1 MAGTTVIAALGWALL
16 DFVWQ
21 GLAVGALAAL
31 AMLALRNARPQARY
45 AVACTALALCLALP
59 LAGLWRGLAI
69 STPENAPDMPASS
82 LMSMARSLEVEA
94 AAAPAIDWRGTLQ
107 AQMPAIVAA
116 WAAGA
121 LLLALRLL
129 LGCHW
134 VGRLRAGARLPNS
147 WWQGRF
153 DELAV
158 HVGLSRP
165 VPVRLSDAI
174 DTPVAAGWWRPV
186 VLVPAALLASLPVEY
201 VEALLAHELAHVRRR
216 DYLVNLLQG
225 AVETLLFYHPVVWWL
240 SRRVRIERE
249 QIADDLASRALGDPR
264 RLALALQA
272 LDAFQEERALRGA
285 SLPHAPQLLPAAHGG
300 HLMSRIKRLLRPDHQ
315 RPDWKLALPV
325 AGLAALGLAV
335 HAAQAMAPAVPAVA
349 PVARVA
355 AVPNV
360 AAVPA
365 VAPVA
370 KVAPATRA
378 VPAVAPAV
386 APAAEVAPAPR
397 VGAIAAVPAVASVT
411 NSSIR
416 TKAGR
421 TPYAMVRE
429 GEDGMTL
436 SGDLDDMH
444 DINIARQHV
453 HGDFLWF
460 RRNGVGYVVQD
471 AALMA
476 RARRAWAPAQEVSA
490 KMEALSAQMKPHSER
505 MEALGKQMEQYSS
518 RGEPYSREMEA
529 LGKKMEPLARQQA
542 ELGLKMQKLAAKQMA
557 DQDSEAAMQAHEVDM
572 QRLQVQMDGL
582 SEKMEVLSRQMNV
595 QSEQMRKV
603 HEPMEALGK
612 QMQEASAPM
621 EALGKQMEPL
631 GKQMEA
637 ISHQADA
644 EVSQVI
650 DAALRDGKAV
660 PAKQLSR

>member
-1 MAGTTVIAALGWALL
+1 
-16 DFVWQ
+16 
-21 GLAVGALAAL
+21 
-31 AMLALRNARPQARY
+31 
-45 AVACTALALCLALP
+45 
-59 LAGLWRGLAI
+59 
-69 STPENAPDMPASS
+69 
-82 LMSMARSLEVEA
+82 
-94 AAAPAIDWRGTLQ
+94 
-107 AQMPAIVAA
+107 
-116 WAAGA
+116 
-121 LLLALRLL
+121 LRLVDGL
-129 LGCHW
+129 EG
-134 VGRLRAGARLPNS
+134 P
-147 WWQGRF
+147 
-153 DELAV
+153 AV
-158 HVGLSRP
+158 
-165 VPVRLSDAI
+165 
-174 DTPVAAGWWRPV
+174 AGWWRPV
-186 VLVPAALLASLPVEY
+186 VLLPTALLTRMPADFI
-201 VEALLAHELAHVRRR
+201 EALVAHELAHVRRH

-225 AVETLLFYHPVVWWL
+225 VVESLLFYHPVVWWL
-240 SRRVRIERE
+240 SRGVRVERE

-378 VPAVAPAV
+378 VPAVAPV
-386 APAAEVAPAPR
+386 AAVAPAPR

-460 RRNGVGYVVQD
+460 RRNGVGYVVPD

-612 QMQEASAPM
+612 QM
-621 EALGKQMEPL
+621 
-631 GKQMEA
+631 EA